1 MNTEMHEQAT
11 DARPEIETVRCPS
24 CGGLNRLGAQWCGQC
39 LDRFAP
45 PSDPVGASAPSPRRA
60 IGAPPP
66 PPPPPGLSAA
76 KPTASVG
83 PITVGTDGITWTCR
97 ECDTANPFDASECSV
112 CFTPFADL
120 LREPEP
126 ERPQRDPNTVALIAL
141 FFPGAGHGYLGLWG
155 QAIARAIVSAWVMLV
170 TIVAGVQSGIGF
182 MTVLFGAIAFAL
194 WLVAAHDAYRE
205 AGGATSEILLKQ
217 GYFLWVVLGILALMM
232 GMFVMQALQASGSA
246 I

>member
-11 DARPEIETVRCPS
+11 DARPEIETVRCPN
-24 CGGLNRLGAQWCGQC
+24 CGGLNRVGAQWCGQC
-39 LDRFAP
+39 LDRFVP
-45 PSDPVGASAPSPRRA
+45 PSNPVEASASLSPRSA

-66 PPPPPGLSAA
+66 PPPPPGFTAA
-76 KPTASVG
+76 TPTASVG
-83 PITVGTDGITWTCR
+83 PITVGEDGITWTCK
-97 ECDTANPFDASECSV
+97 ECDAANPFDAQECSV
-112 CFTPFADL
+112 CGTSFGDL

-126 ERPQRDPNTVALIAL
+126 ERPARDPNTVALISL

-170 TIVAGVQSGIGF
+170 TIVAGLQSGVGF
-182 MTVLFGAIAFAL
+182 MTVLFGAIALAL

-205 AGGATSEILLKQ
+205 ASGARGEVLLKQ

-232 GMFVMQALQASGSA
+232 GMFVMQALQANA
-246 I
+246 VA

>member
-1 MNTEMHEQAT
+1 MHEQAT
-11 DARPEIETVRCPS
+11 DTRPEIEAVRCPN
-24 CGGLNRLGAQWCGQC
+24 CGGLNRAGAEWCGQC

-45 PSDPVGASAPSPRRA
+45 PSGPVGVSAPSPQSA

-66 PPPPPGLSAA
+66 PPPPPGFTAPQ
-76 KPTASVG
+76 PTVSSGA
-83 PITVGTDGITWTCR
+83 ITVGKDGITWTCK
-97 ECDTANPFDASECSV
+97 ECDTANPFDAQECSV
-112 CFTPFADL
+112 CGTPFGAL

-126 ERPQRDPNTVALIAL
+126 ERPTRDPNAVALISL

-170 TIVAGVQSGIGF
+170 TIVAGVQGGVGF
-182 MTVLFGAIAFAL
+182 MTFLFGAIAFGL

-205 AGGATSEILLKQ
+205 ATGATGEVLLKN

-232 GMFVMQALQASGSA
+232 GMFVMQALQANA
-246 I
+246 AA